1 MRGPPPNL
9 PVRATNAEADE
20 MRCARC
26 AKGNL
31 VEIRMRIGEAD
42 VVFRRCGKCEAQGW
56 EGIEGNLS
64 LQRVLDMARVPR

>member
-1 MRGPPPNL
+1 MQ
-9 PVRATNAEADE
+9 
-20 MRCARC
+20 CARC
-26 AKGNL
+26 GKGRL

-56 EGIEGNLS
+56 EGVEGNLP